1 MAAFSGF
8 KEEDF
13 DEVLIIIDKIDK
25 IGKEGVGEE
34 LVEMGYTKENV
45 DTYLGLFDEINR
57 MLMNPFLQ
65 RKLAGF
71 LDEKTADSMGNDHFQ
86 RRKCKRG
93 RFQSKI

>member
-1 MAAFSGF
+1 M
-8 KEEDF
+8 
-13 DEVLIIIDKIDK
+13 DK

-45 DTYLGLFDEINR
+45 DTYLGLFDEINPDVDGIR
-57 MLMNPFLQ
+57 FCKE
-65 RKLAGF
+65 KLAGF
-71 LDEKTADSMGNDHFQ
+71 LDEKTADSMEMIISM